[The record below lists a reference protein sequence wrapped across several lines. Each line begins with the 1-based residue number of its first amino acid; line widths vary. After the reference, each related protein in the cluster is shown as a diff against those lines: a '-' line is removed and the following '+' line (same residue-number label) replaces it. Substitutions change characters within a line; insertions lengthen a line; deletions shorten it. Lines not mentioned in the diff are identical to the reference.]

1 MYATRAQR
9 DPSGEGKEA
18 HMLTRTRQARAE
30 ALRADTLARIAAAT
44 EDARRRRPQP
54 PQREPS

>member
-1 MYATRAQR
+1 
-9 DPSGEGKEA
+9 
-18 HMLTRTRQARAE
+18 MLTRTRQDRAE

-54 PQREPS
+54 PQREPAS